1 MLEWYKVFDRE
12 TFMKCFG
19 SLEFRQ
25 FNPFYKI
32 EQQNEEALRGQDAS
46 VPRVESIFDSSNSFS
61 QMFYQFNLL
70 LKEQIKIKQ
79 N

>member
-1 MLEWYKVFDRE
+1 MLEWYKVFDRD

-32 EQQNEEALRGQDAS
+32 E
-46 VPRVESIFDSSNSFS
+46 
-61 QMFYQFNLL
+61 
-70 LKEQIKIKQ
+70 
-79 N
+79 